1 MVAKILVC
9 VLAVSAASAGGAA
22 YFFHGHSCC
31 SSSNDN
37 ATTCPLA
44 EPAEVVAPCCMPPSP
59 GSLSTEPNC
68 CEDADAP
75 TPEVLT
81 VKPRELN

>member
-9 VLAVSAASAGGAA
+9 VLAVGAASAGGAA

-31 SSSNDN
+31 MSSS
-37 ATTCPLA
+37 
-44 EPAEVVAPCCMPPSP
+44 EPADACPSTQPTATVAPCCMPPTP

-75 TPEVLT
+75 TPEVLAI
-81 VKPRELN
+81 KPRELN